1 MFRGV
6 HPGKMSPLI
15 VLVAINIL
23 NFYDRYVLGALAEPI
38 RREFQLNDTQIGLLG
53 SIFIWLYAIVGIPL
67 GRLADRR
74 SRKILLACGIV
85 VWSALTGI
93 AAFASS
99 YLILLIS
106 RLGFAVGE
114 AVVAPAATSWIGDL
128 FPAQQRSRALALFML
143 GVPVGGAMTYFFSGP
158 IAEAFGWRVAMV
170 IAAAPAVVLIPLLL
184 RLREPRRGAADNQH
198 SGSAATLSTTAML
211 RIPTLWWIIA
221 SGATLNF
228 NMYALGLFMPAFLS
242 RIHHVSLAASGIG
255 TGITYA
261 IGGIAGSL
269 FAGWLGDRVT
279 HHKQNARLLWAAGFS
294 LAGAPMAYLGIL
306 AGDVR
311 TSVVLITVFYGSL
324 CAYYGFV
331 YAAIQ
336 DIVPPGMRAAAMA
349 FYFMAM
355 YLCGASFGPILT
367 GRMSDMMAQRA
378 AAAAGSATVTEA
390 FRAVGLQQ
398 AMLIMPVLSVVLAA
412 VLFMGSRSITAD
424 IANRAMLAG
433 RAQPA
438 TS

>member
-1 MFRGV
+1 
-6 HPGKMSPLI
+6 MSPLI

-38 RREFQLNDTQIGLLG
+38 RREFQLSDTQIGLLG

-74 SRKILLACGIV
+74 SRKILLACGII
-85 VWSALTGI
+85 VWTALTGI

-99 YLILLIS
+99 YLMLLMS

-128 FPAQQRSRALALFML
+128 YPAPQRSRALALFML
-143 GVPVGGAMTYFFSGP
+143 GVPVGGALTYFFSGP

-184 RLREPRRGAADNQH
+184 RMQEPRRGASDHQH
-198 SGSAATLSTTAML
+198 GGTPARISMAAML

-255 TGITYA
+255 TGITYL

-269 FAGWLGDRVT
+269 FAGWLGDRVMQGR
-279 HHKQNARLLWAAGFS
+279 HNARLLWAAGFS

-306 AGDVR
+306 ADDVR
-311 TSVVLITVFYGSL
+311 LAVVLITVFYGSL

-331 YAAIQ
+331 YASIQ
-336 DIVPPGMRAAAMA
+336 DIVPSGMRAAAMA
-349 FYFMAM
+349 VYFMAM

-367 GRMSDMMAQRA
+367 GKMSDMMAQRA
-378 AAAAGSATVTEA
+378 AAAAASPTVTEA

-398 AMLIMPVLSVVLAA
+398 AMLIMPVLSVVLAV
-412 VLFMGSRSITAD
+412 VLFMGSRTITAD
-424 IANRAMLAG
+424 IANRSMAAG
-433 RAQPA
+433 QAQPA
-438 TS
+438 